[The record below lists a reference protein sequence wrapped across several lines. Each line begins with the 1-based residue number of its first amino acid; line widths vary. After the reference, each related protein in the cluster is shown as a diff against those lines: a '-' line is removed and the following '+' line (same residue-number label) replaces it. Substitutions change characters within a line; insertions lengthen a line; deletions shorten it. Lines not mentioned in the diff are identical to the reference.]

1 MAKINFKKALERA
14 TGSAIGTALGNGANG
29 VLTKM
34 TEKLDPKIG
43 PVVRAVSLMA
53 VGTMGPDYM
62 GQKGET
68 ATWAGGAIASK
79 GAEQFLRIFAPGLI
93 SGPEDENVAG
103 PEDEDNMSGI
113 GAEDVVEGPDSENV
127 SGTSENVSGTF

>member
-1 MAKINFKKALERA
+1 MAKINYKKVMDR
-14 TGSAIGTALGNGANG
+14 AIGVSVGAVAGNTANG
-29 VLTKM
+29 ILSKI
-34 TEKLDPKIG
+34 TEKMDPKYA
-43 PVVRAVSLMA
+43 PVVRAVGLMG
-53 VGTMGPDYM
+53 VGLMGPEWM

-68 ATWAGGAIASK
+68 ATFAGAAVASK

-113 GAEDVVEGPDSENV
+113 GAEDIVEGPETENV
-127 SGTSENVSGTF
+127 SGPNENVAGTF